1 MSTKQPLIS
10 VLMNCYNGE
19 KYIREAVDSVINQTY
34 VNWEIIFWDNQSS
47 DSSAKFFLEYD
58 DCRLKYFYAQK
69 HTELGDARIE
79 AMTKAK
85 GSWVGILD
93 VDDVWCKEK
102 LEYQV
107 DIINKSLDDSV
118 ELGLVYGKVLEINE
132 RGIEVGEIAH
142 SYYKNKILPHGM
154 ILKELLLNGNF
165 IMSPSIL
172 FSMNA
177 FSQIGGFPKGYIN
190 ASDYYISCAI
200 SSVYSVGVVNKYVA
214 KHREHQNNL
223 TLSQKVISFEE
234 QLMVFD
240 KWVEYIDVPD
250 FRKKKRIREINVMIA
265 FMEMKYKN
273 NYIRGAKIILLRG
286 SFLLAIKIAIKHLF
300 SRLRVISS

>member
-1 MSTKQPLIS
+1 MITKKPLIS

-34 VNWEIIFWDNQSS
+34 ENWELIFWDNQSS
-47 DSSAKFFLEYD
+47 DSSAKLFLEYD

-69 HTELGDARIE
+69 HTELGDARVE
-79 AMTKAK
+79 AMSKAK

-93 VDDVWCKEK
+93 VDDIWCKEK

-107 DIINKSLDDSV
+107 DIINKSLNDGV

-132 RGIEVGEIAH
+132 RGVEVGELSHIN
-142 SYYKNKILPHGM
+142 YKNKILPNGM
-154 ILKELLLNGNF
+154 ILKELLLKGNF

-177 FSQIGGFPKGYIN
+177 FKQIGGFPIGYLN

-200 SSVYSVGVVNKYVA
+200 SSIYRVGVVNKYVA
-214 KHREHQNNL
+214 KYREHQNNL
-223 TLSQKVISFEE
+223 TLNQKVIAFEE
-234 QLMVFD
+234 QLMIFN
-240 KWVEYIDVPD
+240 KWVKYVDVD
-250 FRKKKRIREINVMIA
+250 DLQKIKRIRELNVMIA

-273 NYIRGAKIILLRG
+273 NYIRGVKLILLNG
-286 SFLLAIKIAIKHLF
+286 SFLLAIKIVIKYLF
-300 SRLRVISS
+300 SKYRAMS